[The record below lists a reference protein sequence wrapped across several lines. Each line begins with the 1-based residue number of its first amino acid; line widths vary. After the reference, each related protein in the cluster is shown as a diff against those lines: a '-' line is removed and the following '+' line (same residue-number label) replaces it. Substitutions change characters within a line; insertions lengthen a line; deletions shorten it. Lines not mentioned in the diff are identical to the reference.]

1 MEQLGG
7 RIRKLRESRNM
18 TQTELSEILGMK
30 TYTTVSKWEKN
41 ENFPKGKDLK
51 KLAEIFN
58 VTSDYLLGLS
68 DTELG
73 KITTQNKHHE
83 ILTLCNQL
91 NEEKLKQLILSHYS
105 SVKSFAEENGMPY
118 STVRS
123 ILERGIMNANVE
135 NAIKICS
142 ALGIRPEIFSYFL
155 ETSKGEPEILTI
167 YNQLEEPKQ
176 EKVLDYAKE
185 QLEEQNSSKI
195 VSIFDKP
202 QDDEDY
208 ITDYVE
214 GLVAAGHGTF
224 QEDNLHMEVRLRAE
238 DVPEDYDTIA
248 KVAGDSMEPLI
259 EDNDLLFIKVT
270 SQVDINSIGIFQV
283 NDKNFVKKLK
293 RDYDGS
299 WYLQSLNSGYEEIHL
314 TENDDIRTIGV
325 VVDIYRE
332 G

>member
-68 DTELG
+68 DTKLG
-73 KITTQNKHHE
+73 KITTQNEH
-83 ILTLCNQL
+83 
-91 NEEKLKQLILSHYS
+91 
-105 SVKSFAEENGMPY
+105 
-118 STVRS
+118 
-123 ILERGIMNANVE
+123 
-135 NAIKICS
+135 
-142 ALGIRPEIFSYFL
+142 
-155 ETSKGEPEILTI
+155 PEILTI

-176 EKVLDYAKE
+176 EKVLSYAKD
-185 QLEEQNSSKI
+185 QLEEQENSNI
-195 VSIFDKP
+195 ISIFNKSQND
-202 QDDEDY
+202 DY

-248 KVAGDSMEPLI
+248 KVAGDSMEPMI
-259 EDNDLLFIKVT
+259 EDNDLLFIRGT
-270 SQVDINSIGIFQV
+270 NQVDINDIGIFQI
-283 NDKNFVKKLK
+283 NGKNFVKKLK
-293 RDYDGS
+293 RDYNGG
-299 WYLQSLNSGYEEIHL
+299 WYLQSLNNSYEEIHL
-314 TENDDIRTIGV
+314 TENDDIRTIGEV
-325 VVDIYRE
+325 VSVYR

>member
-68 DTELG
+68 DTKLG
-73 KITTQNKHHE
+73 KITTQNE
-83 ILTLCNQL
+83 QL
-91 NEEKLKQLILSHYS
+91 
-105 SVKSFAEENGMPY
+105 
-118 STVRS
+118 
-123 ILERGIMNANVE
+123 
-135 NAIKICS
+135 
-142 ALGIRPEIFSYFL
+142 
-155 ETSKGEPEILTI
+155 EILTI

-202 QDDEDY
+202 QDEDY

-248 KVAGDSMEPLI
+248 KVAGDSMEPMI

-270 SQVDINSIGIFQV
+270 NQVDINDIGIFQI
-283 NDKNFVKKLK
+283 NGKNFVKKLK
-293 RDYDGS
+293 RDYNGG
-299 WYLQSLNSGYEEIHL
+299 WYLQSLNNSYEEIHL
-314 TENDDIRTIGV
+314 TENDDIRTIGEV
-325 VVDIYRE
+325 VSVYRE
-332 G
+332 E

>member
-51 KLAEIFN
+51 KLAKIFN

-68 DTELG
+68 DTKLG
-73 KITTQNKHHE
+73 KITTQNEH
-83 ILTLCNQL
+83 
-91 NEEKLKQLILSHYS
+91 S
-105 SVKSFAEENGMPY
+105 
-118 STVRS
+118 
-123 ILERGIMNANVE
+123 
-135 NAIKICS
+135 
-142 ALGIRPEIFSYFL
+142 
-155 ETSKGEPEILTI
+155 EILTI

-176 EKVLDYAKE
+176 EKVLSYAKD
-185 QLEEQNSSKI
+185 QLEEQESSNI
-195 VSIFDKP
+195 ISMFDKY

-248 KVAGDSMEPLI
+248 KVAGDSMEPMI

-270 SQVDINSIGIFQV
+270 NQVDINDIGIFQI
-283 NDKNFVKKLK
+283 NGKNFVKKLK
-293 RDYDGS
+293 RDYNGG
-299 WYLQSLNSGYEEIHL
+299 WYLQSLNNSYEEIHL
-314 TENDDIRTIGV
+314 TEEDDIRTIGEV
-325 VVDIYRE
+325 VSVYRE
-332 G
+332 K